1 MGINKANEL
10 RNKEDG
16 KGLIELMELALD
28 GFNADFIKGL
38 LYGIPHKGGSFD

>member
-10 RNKEDG
+10 RNKIDG
-16 KGLIELMELALD
+16 LGLIELMELALG
-28 GFNADFIKGL
+28 GFNANFIKGL